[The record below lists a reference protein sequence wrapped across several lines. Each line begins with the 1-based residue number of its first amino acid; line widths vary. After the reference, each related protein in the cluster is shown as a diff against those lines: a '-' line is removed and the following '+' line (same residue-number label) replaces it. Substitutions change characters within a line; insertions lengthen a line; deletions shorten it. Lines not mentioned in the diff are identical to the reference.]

1 MFLFV
6 GLGAF
11 QALIFSLLLIT
22 KKQRKTA
29 DKFLAAFFFV
39 ICLYLLNIYSVKYA
53 LWKSHPN
60 IILCITLV
68 ALTYGPLLYFY
79 VTSLI
84 GRKITKKQL
93 FYHSLP
99 ILGTFLII
107 LPFAF
112 REDSEKWLYFTD
124 KFINLPLNLSI
135 GTFLQYLSAPVYFIW
150 ILKILNGHK
159 EYLQNTHSSTDKIS
173 LGWMRKLLYGVIT
186 VWFIDCVNVYA
197 LNFTNLDIPYYV
209 SWTIKFT
216 FIAFIIV
223 IGYYGIN
230 QGSIFVSVQPQSEKK
245 FESSSDSKKITSE
258 KSAQKY
264 TDILISYMENEKVY
278 LNNEIRIQDIAIKLN
293 LPVHVLSYTINNN
306 LNQNFYDFVNTYR
319 INEAKKRL
327 IDDEYKNLT
336 IVAIAFDCGFNSKAT
351 FNRLFKQY
359 TGVTPTQYKKEAID

>member
-11 QALIFSLLLIT
+11 QAFIFSLLLIT

-60 IILCITLV
+60 IILFITLV

-79 VTSLI
+79 VSSLL

-93 FYHSLP
+93 FYHSIP
-99 ILGTFLII
+99 VIVTFLII
-107 LPFAF
+107 LPFTF

-124 KFINLPLNLSI
+124 KFINLPLNISI
-135 GTFLQYLSAPVYFIW
+135 GTFLQYLSAPIYFVW
-150 ILKILNGHK
+150 IIKMLNTHK
-159 EYLQNTHSSTDKIS
+159 EYLQNTHSSTEEIS
-173 LGWMRKLLYGVIT
+173 LNWMRKLLFGVIT
-186 VWFIDCVNVYA
+186 IWLVDCINVYG
-197 LNFTNLDIPYYV
+197 LNFTNLDIPSYV

-216 FIAFIIV
+216 FIAFIII

-230 QGSIFVSVQPQSEKK
+230 QGSIFVSVQKK
-245 FESSSDSKKITSE
+245 DEEIETPACSKKILPDE
-258 KSAQKY
+258 AALEH
-264 TDILISYMENEKVY
+264 TDTLITYMEEKKVY
-278 LNNEIRIQDIAIKLN
+278 LNNEIRIQDIATSLS
-293 LPVHVLSYTINNN
+293 LPVHVLSHAINSN
-306 LNQNFYDFVNTYR
+306 LKQNFYDFVNTYR
-319 INEAKKRL
+319 INEAKIRL
-327 IDDEYKNLT
+327 QDEQYQNLT

-359 TGVTPTQYKKEAID
+359 TGLTPTQYKKEKTT